1 MKTLTFSQENYP
13 MKMVYKGDTIV
24 CLTKPQL
31 IKLNIKLN
39 NFAQLRAIHAITLQ
53 ELKLSDSISEYWRL
67 SFETQ
72 KTISAKESQ
81 KFNEAML
88 FQESLKKELLEERRR
103 NLKRVISV
111 GIGGTLIGAILG
123 VLLSK

>member
-1 MKTLTFSQENYP
+1 M
-13 MKMVYKGDTIV
+13 

-39 NFAQLRAIHAITLQ
+39 NFAQLRAVHAVTLQ
-53 ELKLSDSISEYWRL
+53 ELKLSDSISSYWRL

-72 KTISAKESQ
+72 KTIGAKESQ

-88 FQESLKKELLEERRR
+88 FQESLKQELLEERSR
-103 NLKRVISV
+103 NVKRVISV

-123 VLLSK
+123 VLLAK